1 MVEDVWEGVGVE
13 NACVGCEGAE
23 LVVGR
28 YVAAAGR
35 LERLPLC
42 M

>member
-1 MVEDVWEGVGVE
+1 VVEDVWERVGVE
-13 NACVGCEGAE
+13 NACVGCEGAD

-35 LERLPLC
+35 LERLPL
-42 M
+42 